1 MGCVLRFAIQ
11 KGCISSFATYYG
23 CTMTGKLKNIAVL
36 TGDIIGSTQM
46 SPEDLERAFDALSAS
61 AEVQAEWHGE
71 SLHFTRQRGDGWQV
85 RLARPELALRS
96 ALAFRAALR
105 CEGKEFST
113 FMAVAEGEASTTNPD
128 RNLNYLTKMP
138 FVQSGRMLDNLK
150 NNPTTREIAHTA
162 QDAKGASF
170 ILADHISQNWT
181 PAQAA
186 AILPMLA
193 LGKPPSHSE
202 VARGLGK
209 SRQAVT
215 KALEGAGLEA
225 ILMALTAIEYE
236 EAQDD

>member
-1 MGCVLRFAIQ
+1 MS
-11 KGCISSFATYYG
+11 KTP
-23 CTMTGKLKNIAVL
+23 THIAVL

-71 SLHFTRQRGDGWQV
+71 DLHFTRQRGDGWQV

-113 FMAVAEGEASTTNPD
+113 FMAVATGPATPIMPGMDLNWASDEA
-128 RNLNYLTKMP
+128 
-138 FVQSGRMLDNLK
+138 FIESGRRLDQIK
-150 NNPTTREIAHTA
+150 SNPLTTQIAHTDIKA
-162 QDAKGASF
+162 LGATF
-170 ILADHISQNWT
+170 VLADHISQSWT

-193 LGKPPSHSE
+193 LGNSPNYSK
-202 VARGLGK
+202 VARALGK

-215 KALEGAGLEA
+215 KALEGAGYDS
-225 ILMALTAIEYE
+225 IWVALAYIENE
-236 EAQDD
+236 EAKDD